1 MKKIYLFACAT
12 LLAFSGCTN
21 EISEDG
27 FVDKTNAISF
37 SAYPTRTRTVTGDV
51 TTSNMK
57 GDNFGVVGYT
67 GNNIYLYKNTNQA
80 VEQKWVANA
89 ENPNGGTWEY
99 ADLGDL
105 KFWPNTNMDFYAYFP
120 FSDGATFTATNT
132 SGDVMTIATTCAHDV
147 LFAYA
152 GNQNKTDR
160 VPLTFHHAFAK
171 IKGLTI
177 EMPANGTLNKSNC
190 QIEVKSV
197 EFINTSTKG
206 TIKVNNTGVAS
217 YEVASTNV
225 TLTDD
230 LSHLTSSPVTVNSS
244 NTTGTLIDN
253 QDSESHGYFFATNSS
268 EVKNV
273 VGTNK
278 TMWDGQKSSLE
289 GSTITG
295 KGLVCLKLTCKVWNG
310 EDDNK
315 YYYVGS
321 DGTEDSNYG
330 EIYIPLTGNDSNPSK
345 NIATFDAGKR
355 YTYIIIMENNVG
367 YTDAGDPILTPILFN
382 VASVDDW
389 GDVTV
394 TITL

>member
-12 LLAFSGCTN
+12 LLAFSSCTN

-37 SAYPTRTRTVTGDV
+37 SAYPTRTRAAIAGDV
-51 TTSNMK
+51 TSDNMIN
-57 GDNFGVVGYT
+57 DNFGVVGYT
-67 GNNIYLYKNTNQA
+67 GNNIYLYKKDNTDNKA
-80 VEQKWVANA
+80 VAQTWK
-89 ENPNGGTWEY
+89 GSSWEY
-99 ADLGDL
+99 NNMGDL

-152 GNQNKTDR
+152 GDQAKQKR

-171 IKGLTI
+171 IKGLKI
-177 EMPANGTLNKSNC
+177 EMPAEGMLNQSNC
-190 QIEVKSV
+190 QIEVKGV
-197 EFINTSTKG
+197 EFINTSTSGK
-206 TIKVNNTGVAS
+206 IKVNNTGVAS
-217 YEVASTNV
+217 YDVATPNV

-230 LSHLTSSPVTVNSS
+230 LSHLSSSPVTVNSS

-278 TMWDGQKSSLE
+278 TMWDGQKSN
-289 GSTITG
+289 ITG
-295 KGLVCLKLTCKVWNG
+295 GSLSNSDLVCLKLTCKVWNG
-310 EDDNK
+310 TSH
-315 YYYVGS
+315 YYVGNAS
-321 DGTEDSNYG
+321 TYG
-330 EIYIPLTGNDSNPSK
+330 DIYIPLKGTDTNSNS
-345 NIATFDAGKR
+345 IATFDAGKR
-355 YTYIIIMENNVG
+355 YIYNIVMKDNVG
-367 YTDAGDPILTPILFN
+367 FTDEGDPILTPILFK
-382 VASVDDW
+382 VTSVDNW
-389 GDVTV
+389 ADVTV